1 MQRLFSPT
9 STLAFALRPAI
20 PALTFGMLLAA
31 GAGVTTLGALWC
43 MIQLIAGHHSLW
55 LAGALIF
62 GVVSAL
68 LSAGASWVNHNAEAQ
83 FSGRLRRHVAAH
95 LVRLPPST
103 LAKYKGEKLKRLVVD
118 DIASLHHMI
127 AHLPSELATFIIV
140 PAITI
145 GLLILSAGL
154 VALLALIPG
163 LVAALFY
170 LVVIPRLAAK
180 QGEARV
186 NVMGN
191 ITAAVDDYAR
201 GAPVFRIYGAQT
213 GAMADYQ
220 NATTHFIGDILERV
234 SKVSTSVAVATSLLQ
249 AVCTFAIVY
258 AIGYEW
264 PPENLA
270 AALFFSLAIVTPAL
284 KLGHGLDYLATGRA
298 AAQRLTDFLE
308 QSRVP
313 VGNGNIELNTPM
325 PLTLTNV
332 VPSLSTSNQ
341 SVPINYQF
349 RSDRVTAVTGISGVG
364 KSTLLR
370 LLAGMEPLHA
380 GDIRLAGMAL
390 KEMDETSINRAIML
404 LPQGAGL
411 LATSIA
417 DNLALT
423 APDATDEDYLAAL
436 YCAQLDKP
444 LNTHTSTLSGGEIQR
459 VNLARVFLSPA
470 RVILLDEPTS
480 ALDSETAFNVFTAL
494 RHHAKTNHKTIVMV
508 THDLTLA
515 ELADDKLALKHHHRE
530 GEGQ

>member
-1 MQRLFSPT
+1 MQLLFSPH
-9 STLAFALRPAI
+9 SKLALALRPMI
-20 PALTFGMLLAA
+20 PALTIGTLLAA
-31 GAGVTTLGALWC
+31 GTGVMALSALWC
-43 MIQLIAGHHSLW
+43 VIQLIAGYHSFW

-62 GVVSAL
+62 WILSAL
-68 LSAGASWVNHNAEAQ
+68 LSGSASWINHNAEAQ
-83 FSGRLRRHVAAH
+83 FSGRLKRDVAAH

-103 LAKYKGEKLKRLVVD
+103 LAKYKGEKLKRLMVD

-145 GLLILSAGL
+145 GLLILSAGP
-154 VALLALIPG
+154 VSLLALIPG

-170 LVVIPRLAAK
+170 LVVVPRLAAK

-191 ITAAVDDYAR
+191 ITAAVDDYSR
-201 GAPVFRIYGAQT
+201 GATVFRIYGDQT
-213 GAMADYQ
+213 GAIADYQ
-220 NATTHFIGDILERV
+220 KATKHFIEEIIERV

-264 PPENLA
+264 PPEKLA

-298 AAQRLTDFLE
+298 AAKRLTDFLE

-313 VGNGNIELNTPM
+313 VGSGNIELNTPM
-325 PLTLTNV
+325 PLTLTDV
-332 VPSLSTSNQ
+332 VPSLSTS
-341 SVPINYQF
+341 SKTVPINYQF
-349 RSDRVTAVTGISGVG
+349 RSGRITAVTGISGVG

-380 GDIRLAGMAL
+380 GDIRLAGIAL
-390 KEMDETSINRAIML
+390 NKLDEASINRAIML
-404 LPQGAGL
+404 LPQSAGL

-417 DNLALT
+417 GNLALT
-423 APDATDEDYLAAL
+423 APDATDEDYLVAL
-436 YCAQLDKP
+436 HCAQLDKS
-444 LNTHTSTLSGGEIQR
+444 LTTHASTLSGGEIQR
-459 VNLARVFLSPA
+459 VNLARVFLTPA

-480 ALDSETAFNVFTAL
+480 ALDSETAFNVFKAL
-494 RHHAKTNHKTIVMV
+494 SHHAKTNHKTIVMI
-508 THDLTLA
+508 THDLTLS
-515 ELADDKLALKHHHRE
+515 ELADDKLTLKHYHME

>member
-1 MQRLFSPT
+1 MQLLFSPH
-9 STLAFALRPAI
+9 SKLALALRPVI
-20 PALTFGMLLAA
+20 PALTIGTLLAA
-31 GAGVTTLGALWC
+31 GTGVMALSALWC
-43 MIQLIAGHHSLW
+43 VIQLIAGHHSFW
-55 LAGALIF
+55 LAGAIIF
-62 GVVSAL
+62 WILSAL
-68 LSAGASWVNHNAEAQ
+68 LSGSASWINHNAEAQ
-83 FSGRLRRHVAAH
+83 FSGRLKRDVAAH

-103 LAKYKGEKLKRLVVD
+103 LAKYKGEKLKRLMVD

-154 VALLALIPG
+154 VSLLALIPG

-170 LVVIPRLAAK
+170 LVVVPRLAAK
-180 QGEARV
+180 QGEARA
-186 NVMGN
+186 NVMEN
-191 ITAAVDDYAR
+191 ITTAVDDYSR
-201 GAPVFRIYGAQT
+201 GAPVFRIYGDQT
-213 GAMADYQ
+213 GAIADYQ
-220 NATTHFIGDILERV
+220 KATKHFIEEIIERV
-234 SKVSTSVAVATSLLQ
+234 SKVSTSVAVTTSLLQ

-264 PPENLA
+264 PPEKLA

-284 KLGHGLDYLATGRA
+284 KLGHGLDYLTTGRA

-313 VGNGNIELNTPM
+313 VGSGNIDLNTPM
-325 PLTLTNV
+325 PLTLTDV
-332 VPSLSTSNQ
+332 VPSLSTS
-341 SVPINYQF
+341 SKTMPINYQF
-349 RSDRVTAVTGISGVG
+349 RSGRVTAVTGISGVG

-380 GDIRLAGMAL
+380 GDILLAGIAL
-390 KEMDETSINRAIML
+390 NKLDEASINRAIML
-404 LPQGAGL
+404 LPQSAGL

-423 APDATDEDYLAAL
+423 ASNATDEDYLVAL
-436 YCAQLDKP
+436 HCAQLDKP
-444 LNTHTSTLSGGEIQR
+444 LNTHASTLSGGEIQR

-480 ALDSETAFNVFTAL
+480 ALDNETAFNVFTAL
-494 RHHAKTNHKTIVMV
+494 SHHAKTNHKTIVMI
-508 THDLTLA
+508 THDLTLS
-515 ELADDKLALKHHHRE
+515 ELADDKITLKHEHME
-530 GEGQ
+530 GEDQ

>member
-9 STLAFALRPAI
+9 SKLAFALRPAI
-20 PALTFGMLLAA
+20 PALTIGTLLAA
-31 GAGVTTLGALWC
+31 GTGVMTLSALWC
-43 MIQLIAGHHSLW
+43 VIQLIAGHHSFW

-62 GVVSAL
+62 WILSAL
-68 LSAGASWVNHNAEAQ
+68 LSGSASWINHNAEAQ
-83 FSGRLRRHVAAH
+83 FSGRLKRDVAAH

-103 LAKYKGEKLKRLVVD
+103 LAKYKGEKLKRLMVD

-145 GLLILSAGL
+145 GLLILSAGP
-154 VALLALIPG
+154 VSLLALIPG

-170 LVVIPRLAAK
+170 LVVVPRLAAK

-191 ITAAVDDYAR
+191 ITAAVDDYSR
-201 GAPVFRIYGAQT
+201 GASVFRIYGDQT
-213 GAMADYQ
+213 GAIADYQ
-220 NATTHFIGDILERV
+220 KATKHFIEEIIERV

-264 PPENLA
+264 PPEKLA

-298 AAQRLTDFLE
+298 AAQRLTDFLG

-313 VGNGNIELNTPM
+313 VGSGNIELNTPM
-325 PLTLTNV
+325 PLTLTDV
-332 VPSLSTSNQ
+332 VPSLSTNSKT
-341 SVPINYQF
+341 VPINYQF
-349 RSDRVTAVTGISGVG
+349 RSGKVTAVTGISGVG

-370 LLAGMEPLHA
+370 LLAGMEPLNA
-380 GDIRLAGMAL
+380 GDIRLAGIAL
-390 KEMDETSINRAIML
+390 NEMGEASINRAIML
-404 LPQGAGL
+404 LPQSAGL

-417 DNLALT
+417 DNLALS
-423 APDATDEDYLAAL
+423 APDATDEDYLVAL
-436 YCAQLDKP
+436 HCAQLDKP
-444 LNTHTSTLSGGEIQR
+444 LNTHASTLSGGEIQR

-480 ALDSETAFNVFTAL
+480 ALDIETAFNVFTAL

-508 THDLTLA
+508 THDLTLS
-515 ELADDKLALKHHHRE
+515 ELADDKLTLKHHHIE

>member
-1 MQRLFSPT
+1 MQLLFSPH
-9 STLAFALRPAI
+9 SKLALALRPMI
-20 PALTFGMLLAA
+20 PALTIGTLLAA
-31 GAGVTTLGALWC
+31 GTGVMALSALWC
-43 MIQLIAGHHSLW
+43 VIQLIAGYHSFW

-62 GVVSAL
+62 WILSAL
-68 LSAGASWVNHNAEAQ
+68 LSGSASWINHNAEAQ
-83 FSGRLRRHVAAH
+83 FSGRLKRDVAAH

-103 LAKYKGEKLKRLVVD
+103 LAKYKGEKLKRLMVD

-145 GLLILSAGL
+145 GLLILSAGP
-154 VALLALIPG
+154 VSLLALIPG

-170 LVVIPRLAAK
+170 LVVVPRLAAK

-191 ITAAVDDYAR
+191 ITAAVDDYSR
-201 GAPVFRIYGAQT
+201 GAPVFRIYGDQT
-213 GAMADYQ
+213 GAIADYQ
-220 NATTHFIGDILERV
+220 KATKHFIEEIIERV

-264 PPENLA
+264 PPEKLA

-313 VGNGNIELNTPM
+313 VGSGNIELNTPM
-325 PLTLTNV
+325 PLTLTDV
-332 VPSLSTSNQ
+332 VPSLSTNSKT
-341 SVPINYQF
+341 VPINYQF
-349 RSDRVTAVTGISGVG
+349 RSGKVTAVTGISGVG

-370 LLAGMEPLHA
+370 LLAGMEPLNA
-380 GDIRLAGMAL
+380 GDIRLAGIAL
-390 KEMDETSINRAIML
+390 NEMGEASINRAIML
-404 LPQGAGL
+404 LPQSAGL

-423 APDATDEDYLAAL
+423 APDATDEDYLVAL
-436 YCAQLDKP
+436 HCAQLDKS
-444 LNTHTSTLSGGEIQR
+444 LTTHANTLSGGEIQR

-480 ALDSETAFNVFTAL
+480 ALDSETALNVFTAL
-494 RHHAKTNHKTIVMV
+494 SHHAKTNHKTIVMI
-508 THDLTLA
+508 THDLTLS
-515 ELADDKLALKHHHRE
+515 ELADDKLTLKHYHME